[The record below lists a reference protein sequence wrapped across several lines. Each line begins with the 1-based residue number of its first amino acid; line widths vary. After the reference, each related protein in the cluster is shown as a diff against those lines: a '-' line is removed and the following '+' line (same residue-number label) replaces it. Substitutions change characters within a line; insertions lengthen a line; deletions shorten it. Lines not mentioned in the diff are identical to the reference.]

1 MSVVVVLFHLYLFR
15 LTQRTNL
22 TWSPP
27 PVRDH
32 QRSYPP
38 LRSDCPYHIAD
49 RTSHNPFLDN
59 VVVQR
64 NVANIPETNN
74 EHHVERR
81 EIFGEDDRDE
91 VSREHVPTRTN
102 NLAELSTVK

>member
-1 MSVVVVLFHLYLFR
+1 MRFVLIICLFIVVVV
-15 LTQRTNL
+15 
-22 TWSPP
+22 
-27 PVRDH
+27 VVCERDVKYFGYERH
-32 QRSYPP
+32 V
-38 LRSDCPYHIAD
+38 LENGEHEVNI
-49 RTSHNPFLDN
+49 HNPFLDN

-91 VSREHVPTRTN
+91 VSREHVPTEDK
-102 NLAELSTVK
+102 LAEVSTVSIVPCVL

>member
-1 MSVVVVLFHLYLFR
+1 M
-15 LTQRTNL
+15 N
-22 TWSPP
+22 
-27 PVRDH
+27 
-32 QRSYPP
+32 
-38 LRSDCPYHIAD
+38 I
-49 RTSHNPFLDN
+49 HNPFLDN

-91 VSREHVPTRTN
+91 VSREHVPIRVQISRGVN
-102 NLAELSTVK
+102 REYSPMCSIGVYHIGDSLYD